1 MRQGLLEVSFIAI
14 LVLAGSVLFFFFSI
28 FVVSFV
34 ISGPFNLK
42 IILTPA
48 KGWVGGLWVENWS
61 TSGNSLYTNGVS
73 VAML

>member
-14 LVLAGSVLFFFFSI
+14 LVLAGSVFFFYFI

-48 KGWVGGLWVENWS
+48 KGWVGGL
-61 TSGNSLYTNGVS
+61 
-73 VAML
+73 

>member
-1 MRQGLLEVSFIAI
+1 MRQGLLEVRFIAI
-14 LVLAGSVLFFFFSI
+14 LVLAGSVFFFSFI

-48 KGWVGGLWVENWS
+48 KGWVGGLWAENWS

-73 VAML
+73 VVML